1 MKNYKRIGI
10 VGGVGPQSYAL
21 FYKLLVEKHFSGNKD
36 YYYPEIVMFSVDF
49 GKIKDFQNET
59 DSLNYIQ
66 EFVKAIDS
74 LERAGA
80 EFAVIASNTP
90 HRVFSQIENNVSIPL
105 LSIVDATADY
115 AVDNG
120 YKRLLLLGTR
130 YTMSEDFYKNGLKMK
145 NLEIIVPSGRDQG
158 LVNRI
163 IFNEL
168 VHDIISETSK
178 TELIKMINAYS
189 ADAVILGCTEL
200 PLILKKEDITMPVID
215 TTDVFAEVTLD
226 YALT

>member
-10 VGGVGPQSYAL
+10 VGGVSPQSSAL
-21 FYKLLVEKHFSGNKD
+21 FYKLLVEKHFFKNKD

-59 DSLNYIQ
+59 DPLNYIQ
-66 EFVKAIDS
+66 EFIKAIDS

-105 LSIVDATADY
+105 MSIVDTTADY
-115 AVDNG
+115 AIDNG
-120 YKRLLLLGTR
+120 YKKLLLLGTR
-130 YTMSEDFYKNGLKMK
+130 YTMSEDFYKDGLKKK

-168 VHDIISETSK
+168 VLNIINKESK
-178 TELIKMINAYS
+178 DKLIKMINTYS

-200 PLILKKEDITMPVID
+200 PLIIQKEDISMPVID
-215 TTDVFAEVTLD
+215 TTDVFAEATLD